1 MGVSWAPMSAAWTP
15 MRPGTSVSQGSDI
28 GATACHRYHCS
39 VTSVPDN
46 FGLCSAFSWLC
57 DLSDAALMTSPGVNI
72 ASKVPLPVGK
82 IRPQQLAPQLLKKQK
97 TDPVSEAEASDA
109 EIKKVGADSTE
120 MERVP
125 ESKAP
130 ERRIRCRGK
139 WNDHE
144 YMRQLDMFGEQYE
157 KSQGYDI
164 DWDNLDFY
172 FDTLRLEDG
181 LSYDEELNNR
191 ELVEM
196 LIKIGIKEVNEEN
209 DIQLEFVKYV
219 SANVQLVQGFLF
231 YITFWAKVVST
242 SNQEPQLYQ
251 AEVRKF
257 GDEIFVNEFRLRPT
271 QECYR

>member
-1 MGVSWAPMSAAWTP
+1 MTETGDAKITKLTVSPP
-15 MRPGTSVSQGSDI
+15 
-28 GATACHRYHCS
+28 
-39 VTSVPDN
+39 
-46 FGLCSAFSWLC
+46 
-57 DLSDAALMTSPGVNI
+57 
-72 ASKVPLPVGK
+72 
-82 IRPQQLAPQLLKKQK
+82 LKKQK
-97 TDPVSEAEASDA
+97 TDPVSEAEAGDA

-120 MERVP
+120 METVP

-130 ERRIRCRGK
+130 ERRIRRRGK
-139 WNDHE
+139 WNDPE

-172 FDTLRLEDG
+172 FDTLRLEDA

-257 GDEIFVNEFRLRPT
+257 GDEIFVNEFRFRPT